1 MWEAH
6 HVESQ
11 CMWAQAGA
19 SESDTHMLPQSAFR
33 AEDAAAGGGEGRASA
48 VRLTETR
55 PPQQQQERLHAPH
68 DVRLDAHTCRSRLLR
83 VETESEGSSSIC
95 SDA

>member
-33 AEDAAAGGGEGRASA
+33 AEDAAQEVAKDAR
-48 VRLTETR
+48 RLF
-55 PPQQQQERLHAPH
+55 
-68 DVRLDAHTCRSRLLR
+68 V
-83 VETESEGSSSIC
+83 
-95 SDA
+95 